1 MSGAQPIRTAAEA
14 TPIAEANTGLLYKAM
29 LHYRALWPNG
39 DEDEALGIA
48 NLAYWRCCLAF
59 DPALGTLGTLVFRA
73 VRNGLLR
80 AARDAEA
87 AKRRPHASAIPIVD
101 WDRPTMPPAD
111 PIDRAESAWWLG
123 LLLEEDL
130 VICRLRAEGRNP
142 GGAPRRGRQEPHAR
156 AAHPGRGPRRPARRR
171 RAPRRRARSSATPP
185 THQAS
190 GAVPLFLFPSSLRP
204 QASLLSPGGA
214 LMTNPANPTNATDLA
229 PLWSAALEVLG
240 AARTEATMGDLNDGK
255 PFTLRADSRRRLAAS
270 VARLD
275 ELLDGEQFAEIFRL
289 APPGL
294 APPPIAPETSS

>member
-130 VICRLRAEGRNP
+130 VICRLRAEGATLE
-142 GGAPRRGRQEPHAR
+142 GAGAAVGKSRTHAQHILDEAR
-156 AAHPGRGPRRPARRR
+156 AALLDAGVRPGAVPDRPRRHRPTR
-171 RAPRRRARSSATPP
+171 PVGRSPSSSSP
-185 THQAS
+185 QAS
-190 GAVPLFLFPSSLRP
+190 GLKPHSSPQAVPS
-204 QASLLSPGGA
+204 
-214 LMTNPANPTNATDLA
+214 
-229 PLWSAALEVLG
+229 
-240 AARTEATMGDLNDGK
+240 
-255 PFTLRADSRRRLAAS
+255 
-270 VARLD
+270 
-275 ELLDGEQFAEIFRL
+275 
-289 APPGL
+289 
-294 APPPIAPETSS
+294 